1 MLLEMNLEVE
11 VFNREIRSGL
21 HHHTISLNI
30 LQSEIEVGKHLY
42 CVSSH
47 RRRVLS
53 GVSGQIFA
61 GFFQSNTCFLNSIL
75 EFMLRQNF

>member
-11 VFNREIRSGL
+11 EFNREIRSDL

-30 LQSEIEVGKHLY
+30 LQTEIEVGKHLY

-53 GVSGQIFA
+53 VVSGQIFA
-61 GFFQSNTCFLNSIL
+61 GFFQSNTCFPKSIF
-75 EFMLRQNF
+75 EFLLRQNF